1 MRPLDSAT
9 SKSIHIQIDR
19 SASEIAVV
27 AAHKLPWKNLC
38 EIKIQELTL
47 KAEILGNTILHF
59 GENLCFCSMRF
70 PQICLI
76 SMKSEKKLKIIT
88 K

>member
-1 MRPLDSAT
+1 MLEQNVVRPPPLQVSMRPLDSAT

-47 KAEILGNTILHF
+47 KAEILGNTILYF
-59 GENLCFCSMRF
+59 
-70 PQICLI
+70 
-76 SMKSEKKLKIIT
+76 
-88 K
+88 